1 MLGVGDSG
9 SIAIFRGF
17 LGHVSLLYTCPE
29 LWWCILAKNRQPHPT
44 INITGWHPG
53 QGQHNVPKL
62 SLFLLGHNS
71 AFTYPFPF
79 LLLTSLGILR
89 FLFFSLP
96 FQCSSSQESLLKA
109 LLLFLPIFILHISSI
124 SMASG
129 TTYLLR
135 SPRSHSP
142 TPAFTQVPASWTVP
156 PGSLIVIFLK
166 NKQQKYFCCFFF

>member
-1 MLGVGDSG
+1 MLGIEGSG

-29 LWWCILAKNRQPHPT
+29 LWRCILAKNRQPHPT

-71 AFTYPFPF
+71 SFTYYFPF
-79 LLLTSLGILR
+79 LLLTSRGILW
-89 FLFFSLP
+89 FLFFSLT

-124 SMASG
+124 PMASG

-142 TPAFTQVPASWTVP
+142 SPAFTQVPASWTVP
-156 PGSLIVIFLK
+156 PESLIVIASPTQ
-166 NKQQKYFCCFFF
+166 NQIHYSFF